1 LKPNKWTNGT
11 QEKSQSHRALAV
23 FLRPIDQGNPVW
35 YVFLAMARTIDLIH
49 LNFKALRVL
58 WKKPKYFSIT
68 HSALLAGN
76 SELIR
81 DLAGQTRSFLKSQ
94 PLGRRGKVYLAVD
107 SESRIIVGSCAFK
120 TAPQPNGEV
129 EIAYYVF
136 PDYERRGYG
145 TAMAGRLVELA
156 LGDSKI
162 QRVIAQTLPEI
173 NASARILTRI
183 GFTLLGEVTD
193 PTDGRVWTWAL
204 ERKN

>member
-1 LKPNKWTNGT
+1 
-11 QEKSQSHRALAV
+11 
-23 FLRPIDQGNPVW
+23 
-35 YVFLAMARTIDLIH
+35 MARTIDLIH
-49 LNFKALRVL
+49 LDFKALRAL
-58 WKKPKYFSIT
+58 WKKPDHFSIT
-68 HSALLAGN
+68 HSALPAGN

-145 TAMAGRLVELA
+145 TAMAERLVEMA
-156 LGDSKI
+156 LGDSRI

-173 NASARILTRI
+173 SASARILTRV
-183 GFTLLGEVTD
+183 GFTLLSEVTD
-193 PTDGRVWTWAL
+193 PTDGRVWRWTL